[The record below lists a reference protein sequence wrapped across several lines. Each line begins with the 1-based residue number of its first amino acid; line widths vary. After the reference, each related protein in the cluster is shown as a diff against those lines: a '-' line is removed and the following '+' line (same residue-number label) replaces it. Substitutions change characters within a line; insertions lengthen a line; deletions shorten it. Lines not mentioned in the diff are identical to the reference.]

1 MAPRGSDAE
10 RHVRPSSPPSTAE
23 APQAGVAALCP
34 PSLPPGSHAVPPRG
48 VLVVPRM
55 RPDPPVSPSHTL
67 PSRLP
72 SLPTPHVLI
81 LPISVPQLSPQVTPI
96 TWPKTPRFCPA
107 ADAWSV
113 PTPVMRKRWRGGAH
127 LLHQTVSSTGSGR
140 FITVPQSMA
149 QVPGE
154 YQAWT
159 GELENK
165 QTPERKH
172 SLGQNIQ
179 NLSILKWQGGERGH
193 HLP

>member
-1 MAPRGSDAE
+1 MAPRGRDAE

-23 APQAGVAALCP
+23 APQGGVAALCP

-113 PTPVMRKRWRGGAH
+113 PTPVMRAMAWGCPSPAPDCE
-127 LLHQTVSSTGSGR
+127 LHWVW
-140 FITVPQSMA
+140 
-149 QVPGE
+149 QVHHCAPEHGPS
-154 YQAWT
+154 AW
-159 GELENK
+159 
-165 QTPERKH
+165 
-172 SLGQNIQ
+172 
-179 NLSILKWQGGERGH
+179 
-193 HLP
+193 